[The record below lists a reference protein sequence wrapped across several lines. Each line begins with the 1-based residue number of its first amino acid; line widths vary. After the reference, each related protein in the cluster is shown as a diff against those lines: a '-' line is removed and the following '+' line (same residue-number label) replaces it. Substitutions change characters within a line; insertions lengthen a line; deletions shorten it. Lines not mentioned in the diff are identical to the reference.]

1 MGCSVKTGGFGNGGG
16 GIIPI
21 PEIKFV
27 GEYEVKAD
35 YSSSPIYFTGV
46 PVEQGKN
53 YLGFLY
59 LPNSFGPNAIAFTG
73 YVGVSGGQQITS
85 NIVLKD
91 GSGNRA
97 NGDGIVTFNN
107 LNNNISIGS
116 PSYSFQQGLTYKLS
130 LYEFTV

>member
-1 MGCSVKTGGFGNGGG
+1 MGCSVKTGGFGSGGG

-27 GEYEVKAD
+27 GEYEVKVD
-35 YSSSPIYFTGV
+35 YSTSPIYFTGV

-59 LPNSFGPNAIAFTG
+59 LSNSFGPNAIAFTG

-85 NIVLKD
+85 NMVLKD
-91 GSGNRA
+91 GAGNGT
-97 NGDGIVTFNN
+97 NGEGIVLFNS

-116 PSYSFQQGLTYKLS
+116 PSYSFQQGKTYKLS

>member
-1 MGCSVKTGGFGNGGG
+1 MGCSVKTGNFGSGGG

-21 PEIKFV
+21 PEFKFV
-27 GEYEVKAD
+27 GEYEVKVD
-35 YSSSPIYFTGV
+35 SSTNPIYFTNV

-53 YLGFLY
+53 YLGILY
-59 LPNSFGPNAIAFTG
+59 RPNSFGPNAIAFTG
-73 YVGVSGGQQITS
+73 YVGISGGQQIKS
-85 NIVLKD
+85 NIVLLD
-91 GSGNRA
+91 GAGARA

-116 PSYSFQQGLTYKLS
+116 PSYSFQHGKTYKLS

>member
-1 MGCSVKTGGFGNGGG
+1 MGCSVKTGGFGSGGG
-16 GIIPI
+16 GIIPL

-27 GEYEVKAD
+27 GEYEVKTD
-35 YSSSPIYFTGV
+35 YNVNPIYFTGV

-73 YVGVSGGQQITS
+73 YVGVSGGQQIKA

-91 GSGNRA
+91 GAGNLG
-97 NGDGIVTFNN
+97 NNDGIVTFNN
-107 LNNNISIGS
+107 LNNNISINS
-116 PSYSFQQGLTYKLS
+116 PSYSFQQGITYKLS

>member
-1 MGCSVKTGGFGNGGG
+1 MGCSVKTGGFGSGGG

-27 GEYEVKAD
+27 GEYEVKMD

-85 NIVLKD
+85 NMVLKNET
-91 GSGNRA
+91 GNRT
-97 NGDGIVTFNN
+97 NDDGIVTFNN
-107 LNNNISIGS
+107 LNNNISISS
-116 PSYSFQQGLTYKLS
+116 PSYRFQKGKTYKLS

>member
-1 MGCSVKTGGFGNGGG
+1 MGCSVKTGGFGSGGG

-27 GEYEVKAD
+27 GEYEVKVD
-35 YSSSPIYFTGV
+35 YSSSPIYFTDV

-53 YLGFLY
+53 YLGILY

-73 YVGVSGGQQITS
+73 YVRVSGGQQITS
-85 NIVLKD
+85 NMVLKD
-91 GSGNRA
+91 GAGNGA
-97 NGDGIVTFNN
+97 NGEGIVTFNN

-116 PSYSFQQGLTYKLS
+116 PSYNFQQGKTYKLS

>member
-1 MGCSVKTGGFGNGGG
+1 MGCSVKTGGFGSGGS

-27 GEYEVKAD
+27 GEYEEKVD
-35 YSSSPIYFTGV
+35 YSTSPIYFKDV

-53 YLGFLY
+53 YLGILY

-73 YVGVSGGQQITS
+73 YVGVTGGQQITS
-85 NIVLKD
+85 NMILND
-91 GSGNRA
+91 GAGNRA
-97 NGDGIVTFNN
+97 NGEGVVTFNN

-116 PSYSFQQGLTYKLS
+116 PSYSFQQGKTYKLN

>member
-1 MGCSVKTGGFGNGGG
+1 MGCSVKTGNFGSGGG
-16 GIIPI
+16 GIIPM

-27 GEYEVKAD
+27 GEYEVKMD
-35 YSSSPIYFTGV
+35 YSTSPIYFTGV

-73 YVGVSGGQQITS
+73 CVNVSGGQQIKS
-85 NIVLKD
+85 NIVLQD
-91 GSGNRA
+91 GAGNRV

-116 PSYSFQQGLTYKLS
+116 PSYSFQQGKTYKLS

>member
-1 MGCSVKTGGFGNGGG
+1 MGCSVKTGGFGSGGG

-27 GEYEVKAD
+27 GEYEAKAD
-35 YSSSPIYFTGV
+35 YSSNPIYFTGV

-59 LPNSFGPNAIAFTG
+59 LPNSFGPNALAFTG

-91 GSGNRA
+91 GVGNRA
-97 NGDGIVTFNN
+97 NDNGIVTFNN

-116 PSYSFQQGLTYKLS
+116 PNYNFQQGKTYKLS

>member
-1 MGCSVKTGGFGNGGG
+1 MGCSVKTGNFGSGGS

-27 GEYEVKAD
+27 GEYEVKVD
-35 YSSSPIYFTGV
+35 YNTSPIYFTGV

-53 YLGFLY
+53 YLGILY

-73 YVGVSGGQQITS
+73 HVKVSGGQQIKS
-85 NIVLKD
+85 NIVLQD
-91 GSGNRA
+91 GAGNWA

-107 LNNNISIGS
+107 LNSNISIGS
-116 PSYSFQQGLTYKLS
+116 PSYSFQQEKTYKLS

>member
-1 MGCSVKTGGFGNGGG
+1 MGCSVKTGNFGSGGG

-27 GEYEVKAD
+27 GEYKVKMD
-35 YSSSPIYFTGV
+35 YSTSPIYFTGL
-46 PVEQGKN
+46 PIEQGKN
-53 YLGFLY
+53 YLGILY
-59 LPNSFGPNAIAFTG
+59 LPNSLGPNAIAFTG
-73 YVGVSGGQQITS
+73 CVNVSGGQQIKTNMVLQDGAG
-85 NIVLKD
+85 NI
-91 GSGNRA
+91 A

-116 PSYSFQQGLTYKLS
+116 PSYSFQQGKTYKLS